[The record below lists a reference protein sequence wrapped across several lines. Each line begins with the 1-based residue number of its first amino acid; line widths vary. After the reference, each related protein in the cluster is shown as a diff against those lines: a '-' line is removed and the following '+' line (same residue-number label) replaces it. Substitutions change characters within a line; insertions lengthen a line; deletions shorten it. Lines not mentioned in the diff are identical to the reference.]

1 MDIAA
6 IIPYTGSE
14 KLVAMTEDCIR
25 SLMTCLMPKDLSVHV
40 VAVNNA
46 ASRKINHDN
55 LPSCV
60 ESCNFAEIID
70 LNLDQNYGFGVGV
83 NKALDYLRYGE
94 SMKFDA
100 FLILNNDLEFED
112 PQWLVKLLEDFEDRY
127 VASPRTDV
135 TATVEACHPGPADKP
150 PQRLR
155 EVSAFCWLVP
165 WRMQAAIESRFG
177 FPLFV
182 PQFSNYGSDDA
193 AAAVLRKI
201 YGETPFKVV
210 HRSWVRHLKAQTA
223 NELGVRAGTIEL
235 LKELKTWKSKNKLS

>member
-14 KLVAMTEDCIR
+14 KLVKMTEDCINGLFATILPMHASMR
-25 SLMTCLMPKDLSVHV
+25 IL
-40 VAVNNA
+40 AVNNA
-46 ASRKINHDN
+46 ASRELDRTRF
-55 LPSCV
+55 PSAYAHEV
-60 ESCNFAEIID
+60 ME
-70 LNLDQNYGFGVGV
+70 LVLDQNYGFGVGV

-100 FLILNNDLEFED
+100 FLIVNNDLKFDD
-112 PQWLVKLLEDFEDRY
+112 PQWLVKLLEDYEDRY

-165 WRMQAAIESRFG
+165 WRMHAAIESRFG
-177 FPLFV
+177 FPLFC

-201 YGETPFKVV
+201 YGETPFKLV

-235 LKELKTWKSKNKLS
+235 LKELKTWKSKNKLR